1 MKTGDLIKVDG
12 FLYTEAGEL
21 ITRCLGLAIIIDG
34 CAKHP
39 YEYLEVVYKNQKGFI
54 MRAHCESINED
65 R

>member
-39 YEYLEVVYKNQKGFI
+39 YEYLEVVYKNQKLYEI
-54 MRAHCESINED
+54 Q
-65 R
+65 